1 MNVQIKLLSIENQ
14 ILCHTHKM
22 VIYQATNQPLRF
34 KRIHPMKKSIQFQEN
49 IPQEANL
56 RQRFHQ
62 VKNQQT
68 RRVSILA
75 KRGGRTVQMTRT
87 HLIVD
92 LVHLVNIKP
101 RYPSNCKQNTINTN
115 TEDFWC
121 NIIVYDLSSFSFFR
135 VPKLKM
141 RS

>member
-22 VIYQATNQPLRF
+22 VIHQATNQPLRF

-56 RQRFHQ
+56 RQRLHQ

-75 KRGGRTVQMTRT
+75 KRGGKTVQMTRT

-92 LVHLVNIKP
+92 QVHLVNIKP
-101 RYPSNCKQNTINTN
+101 RYPSICKQNTINTN
-115 TEDFWC
+115 IFGVRLLFITHQYFP
-121 NIIVYDLSSFSFFR
+121 FSGFQ
-135 VPKLKM
+135 
-141 RS
+141 S

>member
-1 MNVQIKLLSIENQ
+1 MNDQIKLLSTENQ
-14 ILCHTHKM
+14 IIRHTHKM
-22 VIYQATNQPLRF
+22 VIHQVTNQLSRF
-34 KRIHPMKKSIQFQEN
+34 KKIHPMKKSIQFQEN

-75 KRGGRTVQMTRT
+75 KRGGKTVQMIRT
-87 HLIVD
+87 HLTVD
-92 LVHLVNIKP
+92 QVHLVNIKP
-101 RYPSNCKQNTINTN
+101 RYLSIQEWNSINTN
-115 TEDFWC
+115 IFGVTLLFMT
-121 NIIVYDLSSFSFFR
+121 YHHFPFR

>member
-14 ILCHTHKM
+14 IFCHTRKM
-22 VIYQATNQPLRF
+22 VIHQATNQPLRF

-62 VKNQQT
+62 VKIQST

-75 KRGGRTVQMTRT
+75 KRGGKTVQMIRT
-87 HLIVD
+87 HLTVD
-92 LVHLVNIKP
+92 QVHLVNIKP
-101 RYPSNCKQNTINTN
+101 RYLSIQEWNSINTN
-115 TEDFWC
+115 TEALFG
-121 NIIVYDLSSFSFFR
+121 VTLLFMTYHHFPFSGFQ
-135 VPKLKM
+135 
-141 RS
+141 S